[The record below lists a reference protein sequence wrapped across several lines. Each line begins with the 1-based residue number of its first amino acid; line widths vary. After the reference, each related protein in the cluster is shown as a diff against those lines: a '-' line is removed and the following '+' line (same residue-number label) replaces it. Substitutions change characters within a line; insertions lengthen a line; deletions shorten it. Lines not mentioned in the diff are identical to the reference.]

1 MLICNYSYINQIC
14 GHNHSGITNPCQ
26 FIRPHTM
33 RGYYG
38 KAQTDDNIE
47 QIKRDSFPTGTNI
60 PYSIIMG
67 DSGALLSATNQL
79 EGVGSQVSGLSMGIN
94 ILSSLT
100 GSGTISAAN
109 LSLITQLAAT
119 LSGSGT
125 ITVASLVGI
134 TSLASSISSTGSLTA
149 GLNVVAFMNSVLAG
163 TSSVTAA
170 LRGTLSMEAHIYV
183 NQSEETVQQI
193 VDGVWNALAASY
205 NATGTMGEKMNDAGS
220 ASNPWT
226 EVLEGAY
233 TAGEM
238 LKLLTAVAAGKS
250 TIVDLGGGLATVT
263 FRDINDTVDRVQA
276 DMTDSERTSVTLNL
290 T

>member
-1 MLICNYSYINQIC
+1 
-14 GHNHSGITNPCQ
+14 
-26 FIRPHTM
+26 
-33 RGYYG
+33 
-38 KAQTDDNIE
+38 
-47 QIKRDSFPTGTNI
+47 
-60 PYSIIMG
+60 
-67 DSGALLSATNQL
+67 
-79 EGVGSQVSGLSMGIN
+79 
-94 ILSSLT
+94 
-100 GSGTISAAN
+100 
-109 LSLITQLAAT
+109 
-119 LSGSGT
+119 
-125 ITVASLVGI
+125 
-134 TSLASSISSTGSLTA
+134 
-149 GLNVVAFMNSVLAG
+149 
-163 TSSVTAA
+163 
-170 LRGTLSMEAHIYV
+170 MEAHIYV

>member
-149 GLNVVAFMNSVLAG
+149 GLNVVAFMNSALAG

>member
-26 FIRPHTM
+26 FISPHTM

-149 GLNVVAFMNSVLAG
+149 GLNVVAFMNSALAG

>member
-1 MLICNYSYINQIC
+1 
-14 GHNHSGITNPCQ
+14 
-26 FIRPHTM
+26 M

>member
-26 FIRPHTM
+26 FISPHTM

>member
-14 GHNHSGITNPCQ
+14 GHNHSGITNPCK

>member
-1 MLICNYSYINQIC
+1 
-14 GHNHSGITNPCQ
+14 
-26 FIRPHTM
+26 M

-79 EGVGSQVSGLSMGIN
+79 VGVGSQVSGLSMGIN

-183 NQSEETVQQI
+183 NQSEETVHQI

-205 NATGTMGEKMNDAGS
+205 NAAGTMGEKMNDAGS